1 MPALPALDSVKS
13 IPLWPGMPPGGKG
26 VGIALRVEE
35 HSSNPN
41 AFHDRVVTGIARPAL
56 CVFPAASPNG
66 SALLIAPGGG
76 YRELRVDKEGF
87 EVAQR
92 FSEAGVTSFVLFYR
106 LPHEGWRTRSNT
118 SLQDAQRAMR
128 LIRSNAIGFAID
140 PDRVGALGFSAG
152 GHLAASLSERPDA
165 PLYDAIDAA
174 DGYDARPSFA
184 ALLYP
189 VITMFATYAHEAS
202 REMLL
207 GGRATLALRKA
218 WSCERLVTRNAPPT
232 FLAAA
237 ADDPDVSPENTL
249 EMFAALRRAAVP
261 AEMHLFER
269 GGHGF
274 GLAAAAGAPVGAWPD
289 LLLRW
294 GASHGYLR

>member
-1 MPALPALDSVKS
+1 
-13 IPLWPGMPPGGKG
+13 MPPGGKG
-26 VGIALRVEE
+26 VDIALRVEE

-92 FSEAGVTSFVLFYR
+92 FSEAGVTSFVLLYR
-106 LPHEGWRTRSNT
+106 LPREGWRTRSNT

-128 LIRSNAIGFAID
+128 LIRANATRFAID
-140 PDRVGALGFSAG
+140 PDRVGVLGFSAG
-152 GHLAASLSERPDA
+152 GHLAASLSVRSDA
-165 PLYDAIDAA
+165 LLYDAIDAA
-174 DGYDARPSFA
+174 DKYDARPSLA

-189 VITMFATYAHEAS
+189 VITMLGPHAHEAS
-202 REMLL
+202 CEMLL
-207 GGRATLALRKA
+207 GGRATRAMRKA
-218 WSCERLVTRNAPPT
+218 WSCERLVTRNTPPT

-249 EMFAALRRAAVP
+249 EMFTALRRPAVP

-274 GLAAAAGAPVGAWPD
+274 GLATAAGAPVASWPD

-294 GASHGYLR
+294 GAAHWHLR